1 MPLPLSGLLVRGVG
15 LGAVEEYLKKKRGQR
30 SGHPHSR
37 GHRGSRGQF
46 RTPGYDIL
54 ECERGP
60 PGPFRPD
67 NEWPGGR
74 PNGHPETC
82 SMGNPW
88 MHHLEQMAPPRRR
101 RSSPNATSYS
111 VLQSYPLSWTVPL
124 HHREEDAIIYIM
136 TRASI
141 SVRVLGMKTKKRMM
155 RMMRKTTRTG
165 QKTAVTPQ
173 MALMTGRDS
182 V

>member
-1 MPLPLSGLLVRGVG
+1 MIYWNANGALLAHFALTTNGLEADLMDIRRHVAWAI
-15 LGAVEEYLKKKRGQR
+15 LGCIIWNK
-30 SGHPHSR
+30 
-37 GHRGSRGQF
+37 
-46 RTPGYDIL
+46 
-54 ECERGP
+54 
-60 PGPFRPD
+60 
-67 NEWPGGR
+67 W
-74 PNGHPETC
+74 
-82 SMGNPW
+82 
-88 MHHLEQMAPPRRR
+88 RRR
-101 RSSPNATSYS
+101 GEGEVPECHLVLRSP
-111 VLQSYPLSWTVPL
+111 VLSLIVDSPL